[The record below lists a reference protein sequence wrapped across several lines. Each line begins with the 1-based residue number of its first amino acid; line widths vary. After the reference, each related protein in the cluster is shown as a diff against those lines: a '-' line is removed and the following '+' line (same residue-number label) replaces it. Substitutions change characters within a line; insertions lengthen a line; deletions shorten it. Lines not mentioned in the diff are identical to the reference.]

1 MKHFKKIILAS
12 AMIMVL
18 STGAFAAS
26 GFEFIFNVPFGLNI
40 NLLPQYHM
48 YATQEAKDKI
58 YYYSGNKVGFDIGAS
73 AQIGYMWQ
81 IKDNFG
87 ISLLGELGY
96 SFDSFNANFDTA
108 KVENPNDITGQI
120 DAPEGTQKLGS
131 ASFYTHNLKIGIL
144 PKFNIKAF
152 SIGVGLGIIVP
163 MAITQNWKEEA
174 AKTLFKDAST
184 KFMSSV
190 GFYGKLT
197 FDYSIFFTE
206 KIAMNIG
213 LYTGVD
219 AIGSINTTINNTS
232 LNQGAHSEAPLLSY
246 DIGLQL
252 GFRFG
257 PKAFN

>member
-1 MKHFKKIILAS
+1 MKHLKKIIFAF
-12 AMIMVL
+12 AMITAL
-18 STGAFAAS
+18 STSAFAAS

-40 NLLPQYHM
+40 NLLPQYNI
-48 YATQEAKDKI
+48 YQTKENQDGT
-58 YYYSGNKVGFDIGAS
+58 YYYSGNKVGFDAGVS

-81 IKDNFG
+81 VKDNFG

-96 SFDSFNANFDTA
+96 SFDSLYANFDKA
-108 KVENPNDITGQI
+108 KIQDPNSSIGQI
-120 DAPEGTQKLGS
+120 DAPNDPKLGN

-152 SIGVGLGIIVP
+152 SIGIGLGVIVP
-163 MAITQNWKEEA
+163 MAVETTWKDEA
-174 AKTLFKDAST
+174 VKALFKDAST

-219 AIGSINTTINNTS
+219 AINSINTTIDS
-232 LNQGAHSEAPLLSY
+232 SGYHSEAPLLSY

>member
-1 MKHFKKIILAS
+1 MKYLQKIVLVLA
-12 AMIMVL
+12 IVIWL
-18 STGAFAAS
+18 SSSAFAAS
-26 GFEFIFNVPFGLNI
+26 GFEFILNVPFGLNV
-40 NLLPQYHM
+40 NLLPKYNI
-48 YATQEAKDKI
+48 YPTKEAENGT
-58 YYYSGNKVGFDIGAS
+58 YYYSGNKVGFDAGVS

-81 IKDNFG
+81 VKDNFG

-96 SFDSFNANFDTA
+96 SFDSLYANFDKA
-108 KVENPNDITGQI
+108 KIQDPNSSIGQI
-120 DAPEGTQKLGS
+120 DAPNDPKLGN

-152 SIGVGLGIIVP
+152 SIGIGLGVIVP
-163 MAITQNWKEEA
+163 MAVETTWKDEA
-174 AKTLFKDAST
+174 VKALFKDAST

-219 AIGSINTTINNTS
+219 AINSINTTIDS
-232 LNQGAHSEAPLLSY
+232 LSGYHSEAPLLSY

>member
-1 MKHFKKIILAS
+1 MKHLKKIILAS
-12 AMIMVL
+12 VMIMVL

-40 NLLPQYHM
+40 NLLPQYNV
-48 YATQEAKDKI
+48 YATQEAKNGT

-96 SFDSFNANFDTA
+96 SFDSLYANFDKA
-108 KVENPNDITGQI
+108 KIEDPNSSIGQV
-120 DAPEGTQKLGS
+120 DAPNAPKLGN
-131 ASFYTHNLKIGIL
+131 ASFFTHNIKIGIL
-144 PKFNIKAF
+144 PKFNINAF
-152 SIGVGLGIIVP
+152 SIGIGLGVIIP
-163 MAITQNWKEEA
+163 MAIETTWKDEA
-174 AKTLFKDAST
+174 VKTVFKDAST
-184 KFMSSV
+184 KFMSPV

>member
-1 MKHFKKIILAS
+1 MKYLQKIVLVLA
-12 AMIMVL
+12 IVIGL
-18 STGAFAAS
+18 SSSAFAAS

-40 NLLPQYHM
+40 NLLPQYNM
-48 YATQEAKDKI
+48 YTTQEAKNGT
-58 YYYSGNKVGFDIGAS
+58 YYYSGNKVGFDAGVS

-81 IKDNFG
+81 VKDNFG

-96 SFDSFNANFDTA
+96 SFDSLYANFDKA
-108 KVENPNDITGQI
+108 KIQDPNSSIGQI
-120 DAPEGTQKLGS
+120 DDPNAPKLGN

-152 SIGVGLGIIVP
+152 SIGIGLGVIVP
-163 MAITQNWKEEA
+163 MAVETTWKDEA
-174 AKTLFKDAST
+174 VKALFKDAST

-219 AIGSINTTINNTS
+219 AINSINTTIVS
-232 LNQGAHSEAPLLSY
+232 GYHSEAPLLSY

>member
-1 MKHFKKIILAS
+1 MKHLKKIIFAF
-12 AMIMVL
+12 AMITAL
-18 STGAFAAS
+18 STSAFAAS

-40 NLLPQYHM
+40 NLLPQYNM
-48 YATQEAKDKI
+48 YRTQEAKNGT

-96 SFDSFNANFDTA
+96 SFDSLYANFDKA
-108 KVENPNDITGQI
+108 KIQSSDSIGQI
-120 DAPEGTQKLGS
+120 DAPEGTQKLGN

-152 SIGVGLGIIVP
+152 SIGIGLGVIVP
-163 MAITQNWKEEA
+163 MAVETTWKDEA
-174 AKTLFKDAST
+174 VKALFKDAST

-257 PKAFN
+257 PKSFN

>member
-12 AMIMVL
+12 AMIMSL

-40 NLLPQYHM
+40 NLLPQYNM
-48 YATQEAKDKI
+48 YTTQEAKNGT
-58 YYYSGNKVGFDIGAS
+58 YYHSGNKVGFDIGAS

-96 SFDSFNANFDTA
+96 SFDSLYANFDKA
-108 KVENPNDITGQI
+108 KKQDPNNSIGQV
-120 DAPEGTQKLGS
+120 DDPSAPKLGN

-152 SIGVGLGIIVP
+152 SIGVGLGVIIP
-163 MAITQNWKEEA
+163 MAITQNWKDEA
-174 AKTLFKDAST
+174 AKTLFQNAST

-219 AIGSINTTINNTS
+219 AINSINTTIDS
-232 LNQGAHSEAPLLSY
+232 SGYHSEAPLLSY

>member
-1 MKHFKKIILAS
+1 MKHLKKIILAS
-12 AMIMVL
+12 VMIMVL

-40 NLLPQYHM
+40 NLLPQYNR
-48 YATQEAKDKI
+48 YATQEAKNGT
-58 YYYSGNKVGFDIGAS
+58 YYYSGNKVGFDVGAS

-96 SFDSFNANFDTA
+96 SFDSLYANFDKA
-108 KVENPNDITGQI
+108 KIQDPNNSIGQV
-120 DAPEGTQKLGS
+120 DDPSAPKLGS

-152 SIGVGLGIIVP
+152 SIGVGLGVIIP
-163 MAITQNWKEEA
+163 MAITQNWKDELVKNA
-174 AKTLFKDAST
+174 FKDAST
-184 KFMSSV
+184 KFMSPV

-232 LNQGAHSEAPLLSY
+232 LSQGAHSEAPLLSY

>member
-12 AMIMVL
+12 AMIMSL

-40 NLLPQYHM
+40 NLLPQYNM
-48 YATQEAKDKI
+48 YTTQEAKNGT
-58 YYYSGNKVGFDIGAS
+58 YYYSGNKVGFDAGVS

-81 IKDNFG
+81 VKDNFG

-96 SFDSFNANFDTA
+96 SFDSLYANFDKA
-108 KVENPNDITGQI
+108 KKQDPNNSIGQV
-120 DAPEGTQKLGS
+120 DDPSAPKLGN

-152 SIGVGLGIIVP
+152 SIGVGLGVIIP
-163 MAITQNWKEEA
+163 MAITQNWKDEA
-174 AKTLFKDAST
+174 AKTLFQNAST

>member
-1 MKHFKKIILAS
+1 MKHLKKIILAS
-12 AMIMVL
+12 VMIMVL

-40 NLLPQYHM
+40 NLLPQYNM
-48 YATQEAKDKI
+48 YTTQESKNGT
-58 YYYSGNKVGFDIGAS
+58 YYYSGNKVGFDVGAS

-96 SFDSFNANFDTA
+96 SFDSFNASFDKA
-108 KVENPNDITGQI
+108 KIQDPNNSIGQV
-120 DAPEGTQKLGS
+120 DDPSAPKLGN

-152 SIGVGLGIIVP
+152 SIGVGLGVIIP
-163 MAITQNWKEEA
+163 MAITQNWKDELVKNA
-174 AKTLFKDAST
+174 FKDAST
-184 KFMSSV
+184 KFMSPV

-219 AIGSINTTINNTS
+219 AISSINTTINNTS

>member
-1 MKHFKKIILAS
+1 MKHLKKIIFAF
-12 AMIMVL
+12 AMITAL
-18 STGAFAAS
+18 STSAFAAS

-40 NLLPQYHM
+40 NLLPQYSM
-48 YATQEAKDKI
+48 YETQEAKNGT
-58 YYYSGNKVGFDIGAS
+58 YYHSGNKVGFDAGVS

-81 IKDNFG
+81 VKDNFG

-96 SFDSFNANFDTA
+96 SFDSLYANFDKA
-108 KVENPNDITGQI
+108 KKQDPNNSIGQV
-120 DAPEGTQKLGS
+120 DDPSAPKLGN

-152 SIGVGLGIIVP
+152 SIGIGLGVIVP
-163 MAITQNWKEEA
+163 MAVETTWKDEA
-174 AKTLFKDAST
+174 VKALFKDAST

-219 AIGSINTTINNTS
+219 AINSINTTIDS
-232 LNQGAHSEAPLLSY
+232 LSGHHSEAPLLSY

>member
-1 MKHFKKIILAS
+1 MKYLQKIVLVLA
-12 AMIMVL
+12 IVIWL
-18 STGAFAAS
+18 SSSAFAAS
-26 GFEFIFNVPFGLNI
+26 GFEFILNVPFGLNV
-40 NLLPQYHM
+40 NLLPKYNI
-48 YATQEAKDKI
+48 YPTKEAENGT
-58 YYYSGNKVGFDIGAS
+58 YYYSGNKVGFDAGVS

-81 IKDNFG
+81 VKDNFG

-96 SFDSFNANFDTA
+96 SFDSLYANFDKA
-108 KVENPNDITGQI
+108 KIQDPNSSIGQI
-120 DAPEGTQKLGS
+120 DAPNDPKLGN

-152 SIGVGLGIIVP
+152 SIGIGLGVIVP
-163 MAITQNWKEEA
+163 MAVETTWKDEA
-174 AKTLFKDAST
+174 VKALFKDAST

-219 AIGSINTTINNTS
+219 AINSINTTINNT
-232 LNQGAHSEAPLLSY
+232 GAHGGAPLLSY

>member
-1 MKHFKKIILAS
+1 MKHLKKIILAS
-12 AMIMVL
+12 AMIMSL

-40 NLLPQYHM
+40 NLLPQYNM
-48 YATQEAKDKI
+48 YTTQEAKNGT
-58 YYYSGNKVGFDIGAS
+58 YYYSGNKVGFDVGAS

-87 ISLLGELGY
+87 MSLLGELGY
-96 SFDSFNANFDTA
+96 SFDSFNANFDKA
-108 KVENPNDITGQI
+108 KIQDPNSSIGQI
-120 DAPEGTQKLGS
+120 DDPDAQKLGN

-152 SIGVGLGIIVP
+152 SIGVGLGVIIP
-163 MAITQNWKEEA
+163 MAITQNWKDELV
-174 AKTLFKDAST
+174 KNDFKDAST
-184 KFMSSV
+184 KFMSPV

-232 LNQGAHSEAPLLSY
+232 LSQGAHSEAPLLSY

>member
-1 MKHFKKIILAS
+1 MKHLKKIILAS
-12 AMIMVL
+12 AMIMSL

-40 NLLPQYHM
+40 NLLPQYNM
-48 YATQEAKDKI
+48 YTTQEAKNGT
-58 YYYSGNKVGFDIGAS
+58 YYYSGNKVGFDVGAS

-87 ISLLGELGY
+87 ISLLGEFVY
-96 SFDSFNANFDTA
+96 SFDSFNANFDKA
-108 KVENPNDITGQI
+108 KIQDPNSSIGQI
-120 DAPEGTQKLGS
+120 DDPDAQKLGN

-152 SIGVGLGIIVP
+152 SIGVGLGVIIP
-163 MAITQNWKEEA
+163 MAITQNWKDELV
-174 AKTLFKDAST
+174 KNDFKDAST
-184 KFMSSV
+184 KFMSPV

-232 LNQGAHSEAPLLSY
+232 LSQGAHSEAPLLSY

>member
-1 MKHFKKIILAS
+1 MKHLKKIIFAF
-12 AMIMVL
+12 AMITAL
-18 STGAFAAS
+18 STSAFAAS

-40 NLLPQYHM
+40 NLLPQYNM
-48 YATQEAKDKI
+48 YTTQEAKNGT
-58 YYYSGNKVGFDIGAS
+58 YYYSGNKVGFDAGVS

-81 IKDNFG
+81 VKDNFG

-96 SFDSFNANFDTA
+96 SFDSLYANFDKA
-108 KVENPNDITGQI
+108 KKQDPNNSIGQV
-120 DAPEGTQKLGS
+120 DDPSAPKLGN

-152 SIGVGLGIIVP
+152 SIGIGLGVIVP
-163 MAITQNWKEEA
+163 MAVETTWKDEA
-174 AKTLFKDAST
+174 VKTVFKDAST
-184 KFMSSV
+184 KFMSPV

-219 AIGSINTTINNTS
+219 AISSINTTINNTS

>member
-1 MKHFKKIILAS
+1 MKHLKKIIFAF
-12 AMIMVL
+12 AMITAL
-18 STGAFAAS
+18 STSAFAAS

-40 NLLPQYHM
+40 NLLPQYNM
-48 YATQEAKDKI
+48 YTTQEAK
-58 YYYSGNKVGFDIGAS
+58 YYHSGNKVGFDIGAS

-96 SFDSFNANFDTA
+96 SFDSLYANFDKA
-108 KVENPNDITGQI
+108 KKQDPNNSIGQV
-120 DAPEGTQKLGS
+120 DDPSAPKLGN

-152 SIGVGLGIIVP
+152 SIGIGLGVIVP
-163 MAITQNWKEEA
+163 MAITQNWKDEA
-174 AKTLFKDAST
+174 AKTLFQNAST

-219 AIGSINTTINNTS
+219 AINSINTTIDS
-232 LNQGAHSEAPLLSY
+232 SGYHSEAPLLSY

>member
-1 MKHFKKIILAS
+1 MKHLKKIILAS
-12 AMIMVL
+12 VMIMVL

-40 NLLPQYHM
+40 NLLPQYNV
-48 YATQEAKDKI
+48 YATQEAKNGT
-58 YYYSGNKVGFDIGAS
+58 YYHSGNKVGFDIGAS

-120 DAPEGTQKLGS
+120 DAPNAQKLGN

-152 SIGVGLGIIVP
+152 SIGIGLGVIVP
-163 MAITQNWKEEA
+163 MAITQNWKDEA

-219 AIGSINTTINNTS
+219 VIGSINTTINNTS

>member
-1 MKHFKKIILAS
+1 MKHLKKIIFAF
-12 AMIMVL
+12 AMITAL
-18 STGAFAAS
+18 STSAFAAS

-40 NLLPQYHM
+40 NLLPQYSM
-48 YATQEAKDKI
+48 YATQEAKNGT
-58 YYYSGNKVGFDIGAS
+58 YYHSGNKVGFDAGVS

-81 IKDNFG
+81 VKDNFG

-96 SFDSFNANFDTA
+96 SFDSLYANFDKA
-108 KVENPNDITGQI
+108 KKQDPNNSIGQV
-120 DAPEGTQKLGS
+120 DDPSAPKLGN

-152 SIGVGLGIIVP
+152 SIGVGLGVIIP
-163 MAITQNWKEEA
+163 MAITQNWKDEA
-174 AKTLFKDAST
+174 AKTLFQNAST

-219 AIGSINTTINNTS
+219 AINSINTTINNT
-232 LNQGAHSEAPLLSY
+232 GAHGGAPLLSY

>member
-1 MKHFKKIILAS
+1 MKHLKKIILAS
-12 AMIMVL
+12 IMIMVL

-40 NLLPQYHM
+40 NLLPQYNM
-48 YATQEAKDKI
+48 YETQEAKNGT

-96 SFDSFNANFDTA
+96 SFDSLYANFDKA
-108 KVENPNDITGQI
+108 KIQDPNNSIGKVD
-120 DAPEGTQKLGS
+120 DPNAMKLGN

-152 SIGVGLGIIVP
+152 SIGIGLGVIVP
-163 MAITQNWKEEA
+163 MAVETTWKDELVKNA
-174 AKTLFKDAST
+174 FKDAST
-184 KFMSSV
+184 KFMSPV

-219 AIGSINTTINNTS
+219 AISSINTTIDSTT
-232 LNQGAHSEAPLLSY
+232 GAHSEAPLLSY

>member
-40 NLLPQYHM
+40 NLLPQYNM
-48 YATQEAKDKI
+48 YTTQEAKNGT
-58 YYYSGNKVGFDIGAS
+58 YYYSGNKVGFDVGVA

-96 SFDSFNANFDTA
+96 SFDSLYANFDKA
-108 KVENPNDITGQI
+108 KTQDPNNSIGQI
-120 DAPEGTQKLGS
+120 DAPNDPKLGN

-163 MAITQNWKEEA
+163 MAITQNWKDEA
-174 AKTLFKDAST
+174 AKTLFQNAST
-184 KFMSSV
+184 KFMSPV

-219 AIGSINTTINNTS
+219 AISSINTTINNT
-232 LNQGAHSEAPLLSY
+232 GVHGEAPLLSY

>member
-1 MKHFKKIILAS
+1 MA
-12 AMIMVL
+12 L
-18 STGAFAAS
+18 STSAFAAS

-40 NLLPQYHM
+40 NLLPKYNM
-48 YATQEAKDKI
+48 YTTQEAKNGT
-58 YYYSGNKVGFDIGAS
+58 YYYSGNKVGFDIGVS

-108 KVENPNDITGQI
+108 KIQNPNGIEQI
-120 DAPEGTQKLGS
+120 DAPESTQKLGS

-152 SIGVGLGIIVP
+152 SIGVGLGVIIP
-163 MAITQNWKEEA
+163 MAITQNWKDELVKNA
-174 AKTLFKDAST
+174 FKDAST
-184 KFMSSV
+184 KFMSPV

-219 AIGSINTTINNTS
+219 AISSINTTIDSTT
-232 LNQGAHSEAPLLSY
+232 GAHSEAPLLSY

-257 PKAFN
+257 PKDFN

>member
-40 NLLPQYHM
+40 NLLPQYNM
-48 YATQEAKDKI
+48 YTTQEAENET
-58 YYYSGNKVGFDIGAS
+58 YYYSGNKVGFDAGVS

-81 IKDNFG
+81 VKDNFG

-96 SFDSFNANFDTA
+96 SFDSLYANFDKA
-108 KVENPNDITGQI
+108 KIQDPNSSIGQI
-120 DAPEGTQKLGS
+120 DAPNDPKLGN

-163 MAITQNWKEEA
+163 MAITQNWKDEA
-174 AKTLFKDAST
+174 AKTLFQNAST

-219 AIGSINTTINNTS
+219 AINSINTTIDS
-232 LNQGAHSEAPLLSY
+232 LSGYHSEAPLLSY

>member
-1 MKHFKKIILAS
+1 MKHLKKIIFAF
-12 AMIMVL
+12 AMIIVL
-18 STGAFAAS
+18 NASAFAAS
-26 GFEFIFNVPFGLNI
+26 GFDFILNVPFGLNV
-40 NLLPQYHM
+40 NLLPQYNI
-48 YATQEAKDKI
+48 YQTKDNQDGT
-58 YYYSGNKVGFDIGAS
+58 YYYSGNKVGFDIGVA

-81 IKDNFG
+81 VKDNFG

-96 SFDSFNANFDTA
+96 SFDSLYANFDKA
-108 KVENPNDITGQI
+108 KKQDPNNSIGQV
-120 DAPEGTQKLGS
+120 DDPSAPKLGN

-144 PKFNIKAF
+144 PKFNINAF
-152 SIGVGLGIIVP
+152 SIGIGLGVIIP
-163 MAITQNWKEEA
+163 MAIEQNWKDEA
-174 AKTLFKDAST
+174 VKTVFKDAST
-184 KFMSSV
+184 KFMSPV

-219 AIGSINTTINNTS
+219 AISSINTTIDSAT
-232 LNQGAHSEAPLLSY
+232 GAHSEAPLLSY

>member
-1 MKHFKKIILAS
+1 
-12 AMIMVL
+12 MIMVL

-40 NLLPQYHM
+40 NLLPQYNM
-48 YATQEAKDKI
+48 YTTQESKNGT
-58 YYYSGNKVGFDIGAS
+58 YYYSGNKVGFDVGAS

-96 SFDSFNANFDTA
+96 SFDSFNASFDTA
-108 KVENPNDITGQI
+108 KRENPNDITGQI
-120 DAPEGTQKLGS
+120 DAPDAQKLGS

-152 SIGVGLGIIVP
+152 SIGVGLGVIIP
-163 MAITQNWKEEA
+163 MAITQNWKDEA
-174 AKTLFKDAST
+174 VKTLFKDAST
-184 KFMSSV
+184 KFMNPA
-190 GFYGKLT
+190 GFYAKLT

-232 LNQGAHSEAPLLSY
+232 LSQGAHSEAPLLSY

>member
-1 MKHFKKIILAS
+1 MKHLKKIIFAF
-12 AMIMVL
+12 AMITAL
-18 STGAFAAS
+18 STSAFAAS

-40 NLLPQYHM
+40 NLLPQYSM
-48 YATQEAKDKI
+48 YETQEAKNGT
-58 YYYSGNKVGFDIGAS
+58 YYHSGNKVGFDAGVS

-81 IKDNFG
+81 VKDNFG

-96 SFDSFNANFDTA
+96 SFDSLYANFDKA
-108 KVENPNDITGQI
+108 KIQDPNNSIGQI
-120 DAPEGTQKLGS
+120 DAPNDPKLGN

-152 SIGVGLGIIVP
+152 SIGIGLGVIVP
-163 MAITQNWKEEA
+163 MAVETTWKDEA
-174 AKTLFKDAST
+174 VKALFKDAST

-219 AIGSINTTINNTS
+219 AINSINTTIDS
-232 LNQGAHSEAPLLSY
+232 SGYHSEAPLLSY

>member
-40 NLLPQYHM
+40 NLLPQYNM
-48 YATQEAKDKI
+48 YTTQEAKNGT
-58 YYYSGNKVGFDIGAS
+58 YYYSGNKVGFDAGVS

-81 IKDNFG
+81 VKDNFG

-96 SFDSFNANFDTA
+96 SFDSLYANFDKA
-108 KVENPNDITGQI
+108 KIQDPNSSIGQI
-120 DAPEGTQKLGS
+120 DDPNAMKLGN

-152 SIGVGLGIIVP
+152 SIGIGLGVIVP
-163 MAITQNWKEEA
+163 MAITQNWKDEA
-174 AKTLFKDAST
+174 AKTLFQNAST
-184 KFMSSV
+184 KFMSPV

-219 AIGSINTTINNTS
+219 AISSINTTINNT
-232 LNQGAHSEAPLLSY
+232 GVHGEAPLLSY